1 MLIFPSIVLDLFEF
15 QGHKLNLISL
25 SNKIM
30 SALYALVVITLFYSE
45 YNILK
50 YILFKDMK

>member
-15 QGHKLNLISL
+15 QGHKLSLISL

-30 SALYALVVITLFYSE
+30 SARYSLVVITLFYTE